1 MVTVVI
7 PTHGRSPYL
16 ADAVASVRGAA
27 EVLVVEDGTAE
38 ADESALDGAR
48 LLRLPRVGRS
58 RARNAGVEAAQTS
71 LVALLDADDVSLPN
85 RVERQR
91 AVLDAEP
98 GAAMCFGAVSMAD
111 AELRPDDA
119 ANEVIG
125 ARFARLVSGPA
136 TFRRILATRCPIYT
150 SATMVRRDAFLNA
163 GGYDP
168 RFDAYEDLDLY
179 LRLSRQGGLV
189 PCPGGPVT
197 LYRLHAQNTPSDLL
211 YANMLGV
218 VAKHLPDARG
228 RERRLL
234 QERRLDA
241 LWGLGRFRSARRAA
255 AAAAAR
261 DPLLL
266 ADPRFVKRAAGSL
279 LPGALL
285 RARRP

>member
-16 ADAVASVRGAA
+16 AEAVASIRGDH
-27 EVLVVEDGTAE
+27 EILVVEDGTAD
-38 ADESALDGAR
+38 ADESALDQAR
-48 LLRLPRVGRS
+48 LIRLPRVGRS
-58 RARNAGVEAAQTS
+58 RARNAGVEAAAS
-71 LVALLDADDVSLPN
+71 PFVAFLDADDVALPD
-85 RVERQR
+85 RLERQQ
-91 AVLDAEP
+91 AVLESTP
-98 GAAMCFGAVSMAD
+98 GAAMCFGAVTMAGAD
-111 AELRPDDA
+111 LEPDERSNEL
-119 ANEVIG
+119 IG
-125 ARFARLVSGPA
+125 ARFACLVSGPA
-136 TFRRILATRCPIYT
+136 DFARILATQCPIYT
-150 SATMVRRDAFLNA
+150 SATMVRRDAFLDS

-179 LRLSRQGGLV
+179 LRLSRRGGLV

-218 VAKHLPDARG
+218 VAKHLPQARG

-255 AAAAAR
+255 AAAAVR

-266 ADPRFVKRAAGSL
+266 ADRRFVKRAAGSL
-279 LPGALL
+279 LPATLL
-285 RARRP
+285 RARRK